1 MRASR
6 GLNSASGGARL
17 WTAQL
22 THGASPPPALR
33 VRDCH
38 PGEQQAQTLL
48 RTLETSTCRELLPQT
63 GASCRAARAGQLLGP
78 CGPQKVDRAV
88 AVRAA
93 PHSGSL
99 ASDPSTTTYQ
109 L

>member
-22 THGASPPPALR
+22 THWASPPPALR

-48 RTLETSTCRELLPQT
+48 RTLETSHLP
-63 GASCRAARAGQLLGP
+63 GAAPSDRSFMQGCKGRAAFGALWTPEGGP
-78 CGPQKVDRAV
+78 C
-88 AVRAA
+88 
-93 PHSGSL
+93 SGCESSPSL
-99 ASDPSTTTYQ
+99 RQPGFRS
-109 L
+109 